1 MLLHL
6 FIQNY
11 ALIEELNIDFSNGF
25 SAITGETGAGKSIII
40 GALSLILGQRAD
52 NAVLLNKEKKCIIEG
67 TFDIKKLDVE
77 DFFKDNELDY
87 DGQCILRREISP
99 NGKSRAFINDTP
111 VNLNLLKDIGD
122 KLVDI
127 HSQHTTLTLNN
138 SDFQMTVLDNYA
150 GNAEVLFSYHK
161 DFLTYQKLKNHLKE
175 LKEKGQEN
183 TARQDYIQFLFNELD
198 AASLKENEQDE
209 NEQELEILNNAED
222 IKTSL
227 NKTIFTLSTSEFN
240 LLSQLTDINN
250 TLLRISS
257 FHPQIKE
264 LHERMNFCVIELKD
278 ISNDAETIEQKILSD
293 PSKLE
298 EIKQRLDLIYRLEK
312 KHNINTIE
320 ELIKVRDQISD
331 ELLHFS
337 NLDDKIKEIEK
348 SLAVY
353 FDKIKVLSDTI
364 SKKRRQAIPK
374 LEKDITDIL
383 SELAMHDAR
392 IKIDLSD
399 NDDFNGSGRNS
410 ILFLFNANKGGEF
423 RELAKVISGGELS
436 RLMLAIKSV
445 ISKQNILPTVIF
457 DEIDSGVSGDIAG
470 KVGKI
475 MQKMG
480 EGMQIISITHLPQI
494 AAKASQHYFV
504 SKFSD
509 GKRTQSTI
517 KKLTNEERVEEI
529 AKLLSNEDVSSAA
542 LATAKELMK

>member
-150 GNAEVLFSYHK
+150 GNAEVLASYHK
-161 DFLTYQKLKNHLKE
+161 DFLAYQKLKNQLKE

-183 TARQDYIQFLFNELD
+183 TARQDYIQFLYNELE

-222 IKTSL
+222 IKTGL

-250 TLLRISS
+250 TLLRISNY
-257 FHPQIKE
+257 HPQIKE
-264 LHERMNFCVIELKD
+264 LHERMNSCVIELKD
-278 ISNDAETIEQKILSD
+278 ISNDAEAIEQKILSD

-423 RELAKVISGGELS
+423 RELSKVISGGELS

>member
-150 GNAEVLFSYHK
+150 GNAEVLSSYHK
-161 DFLTYQKLKNHLKE
+161 DFLTYQKLKNQLKE

-222 IKTSL
+222 IKTGL

-240 LLSQLTDINN
+240 LLSQLTDINS
-250 TLLRISS
+250 TLLRISNY
-257 FHPQIKE
+257 HPQIKE
-264 LHERMNFCVIELKD
+264 LHERMSSCVIELKD
-278 ISNDAETIEQKILSD
+278 ISNDAEVIEQKILSD

-298 EIKQRLDLIYRLEK
+298 EIKQRLDFIYRLEK

-331 ELLHFS
+331 ELMHFS

-348 SLAVY
+348 LLAVY
-353 FDKIKVLSDTI
+353 FDKIKVLADTI

-374 LEKDITDIL
+374 LEKDITNIF

-423 RELAKVISGGELS
+423 RELSKVISGGELS